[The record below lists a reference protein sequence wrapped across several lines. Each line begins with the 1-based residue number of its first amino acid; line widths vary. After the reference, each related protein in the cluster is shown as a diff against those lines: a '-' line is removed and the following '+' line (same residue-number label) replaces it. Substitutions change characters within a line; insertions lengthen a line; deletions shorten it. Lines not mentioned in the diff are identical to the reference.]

1 MFLITYAGYLTIYSP
16 TLTPDISVTS
26 KEIHLYLRS
35 IPKQEVPPFNQ
46 ERIF

>member
-1 MFLITYAGYLTIYSP
+1 MLLITYTWYLTIYSS

-26 KEIHLYLRS
+26 KEIHLYVRS
-35 IPKQEVPPFNQ
+35 IPKQKTSPSNQ